1 MVTIPTPRDGWIRI
15 ETFRMSPRM
24 RQPGSAVAQSD
35 YTTHHVL
42 LLLLEHLAIF
52 SGKHSPP
59 SPDFGKKLSSLV
71 PITNSSESSC
81 QSQKHP
87 QNDCRR
93 QSWCSMDRWP
103 GTLHGRD
110 ISPGDFYCF
119 YFHCQLYNRIGWG
132 QTWKNNNIRSFSY
145 YICRHFTMRV
155 KINLESKIC
164 NSWLSIG
171 PHGTQVPV
179 N

>member
-1 MVTIPTPRDGWIRI
+1 MLIRNRFIQLYYTENCLELVVTIPTPRDCWIRT

-24 RQPGSAVAQSD
+24 RQPVISRGSQSD
-35 YTTHHVL
+35 YTTHQYS

-52 SGKHSPP
+52 SGKHSPRP
-59 SPDFGKKLSSLV
+59 PDFGKKLSSLV

-119 YFHCQLYNRIGWG
+119 YFHQQKYNRI
-132 QTWKNNNIRSFSY
+132 
-145 YICRHFTMRV
+145 V
-155 KINLESKIC
+155 
-164 NSWLSIG
+164 
-171 PHGTQVPV
+171 
-179 N
+179 